1 MKLIKSYKKEE
12 KIFGFKLDE
21 GTRAVVEILSRNVPT
36 EEIVDLLSKI
46 TEDFDTKFGTRNDA
60 IASFNSYRKFLKR
73 SRIINTIV
81 PAAVEFVSLASI
93 MALATQATY
102 GIGYKHGINNNLLEE
117 GRRLF
122 LDYLTESARK
132 NPDGKVIRVSNKAT
146 DEVAYLVT
154 KFVTEK
160 PEAFDNNNITKLA

>member
-21 GTRAVVEILSRNVPT
+21 GTRAIVEILSRNVPT
-36 EEIVDLLSKI
+36 EEMVDLLSKI
-46 TEDFDTKFGTRNDA
+46 TEDFDTKFGTRNEA
-60 IASFNSYRKFLKR
+60 IAKFNSYRKFLKR

-81 PAAVEFVSLASI
+81 PTVVEFVSLASI
-93 MALATQATY
+93 IALATQATY
-102 GIGYKHGINNNLLEE
+102 GIGYKHGVNNNLLED

-122 LDYLTESARK
+122 LDYLAESARK
-132 NPDGKVIRVSNKAT
+132 NPDGKVIKITNEVT

-160 PEAFDNNNITKLA
+160 PETFNDNDLTKLA